1 MRKLKNQELNRIS
14 IEEFKNSKKTP
25 ISIILDDI
33 RSLNN
38 IGSIFRT
45 ADAFLIEK
53 IYLCGITASPPNKDI
68 HKTALGSTNSVS
80 WEYHKNIIEL
90 INSLKKNDIKI
101 ISVEQ
106 AENATLLRDFNYEKN
121 KKYAFIFGNEVN
133 GIAQKVV
140 DISDE
145 VIEIPQYGTKHSFN
159 ISVSVGIV
167 LWDVYNK
174 IK

>member
-1 MRKLKNQELNRIS
+1 
-14 IEEFKNSKKTP
+14 
-25 ISIILDDI
+25 
-33 RSLNN
+33 
-38 IGSIFRT
+38 
-45 ADAFLIEK
+45 
-53 IYLCGITASPPNKDI
+53 
-68 HKTALGSTNSVS
+68 
-80 WEYHKNIIEL
+80 
-90 INSLKKNDIKI
+90 
-101 ISVEQ
+101 
-106 AENATLLRDFNYEKN
+106 LLRDFNYEKN

-140 DISDE
+140 DTSDE

>member
-1 MRKLKNQELNRIS
+1 MRKLKNVELNRLS

-25 ISIILDDI
+25 ISIILDNI

-45 ADAFLIEK
+45 ADAFLIDK
-53 IYLCGITASPPNKDI
+53 IYLCGITAKPPNKDI
-68 HKTALGSTNSVS
+68 HKTALGSTDSVN
-80 WEYHKNIIEL
+80 WEYHNNIL
-90 INSLKKNDIKI
+90 DLVDSLKKTDLKI

-106 AENATLLRDFNYEKN
+106 VENSTALNSFKYEKN
-121 KKYAFIFGNEVN
+121 ANYAFVFGNEVN
-133 GIAQKVV
+133 GISQEV
-140 DISDE
+140 INSSDE

-167 LWDVYNK
+167 LWDIYNK
-174 IK
+174 IN